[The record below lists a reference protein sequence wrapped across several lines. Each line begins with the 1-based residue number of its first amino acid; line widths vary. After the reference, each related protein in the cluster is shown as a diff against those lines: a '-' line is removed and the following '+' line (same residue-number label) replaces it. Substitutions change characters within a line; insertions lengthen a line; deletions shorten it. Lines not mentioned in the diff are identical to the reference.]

1 VLAAQGSY
9 HGAAP
14 WCTPVPAGTTPEDR
28 AHLIRFRYNDV
39 ASLEA
44 AAAEAG
50 PDLAAVLLAPIRHD
64 LGIDQELPSA
74 EFARAARALCD
85 RTGAALVLD
94 EVRTGLRL
102 HVAGSWEPLGIR
114 PDLSAW
120 SKAIANGHALA
131 AVTGTDA
138 LRDAAGRIFT
148 TGSFWAGG
156 VAMAA
161 GLATLAVARRDG
173 LVAHLER
180 IGSLFRQG
188 LAEQAAALG
197 IGIRQT
203 GPVQMPLVLFDDD
216 PAWEKGFTFCAEAL
230 RHGAYLHP
238 KHNMFLSLAHT
249 EAHIAQAAGFT
260 QMKVKLGY
268 GVDDDIACMHAIGKA
283 LQGKATRLMVDT
295 NHAYGRADALRL
307 GRALAD
313 FDLRW
318 YEEPV
323 APEDLNGYAEM
334 RRKLPMPIAGGEN
347 EHTLYGFRELLGGG
361 CVDVAQPDIGSCG
374 GISAGR
380 HIVALAQAHGV
391 QVNPHVWGSAIAQAA
406 SLQFIA
412 AVPVANHSLFA
423 PEPVLEYD
431 RSSHPF
437 RQQLITRPLQ
447 MTDGWVEVPGGP
459 GLGVEVDRSVLE
471 AYRVSA

>member
-1 VLAAQGSY
+1 MAPPTETAIETTDQALRRRARRVVPGGMTGHLNAAALPPGYPQFFQRGDGCRLWDVDGRDVIDFMCAWGPNLLGYRHPEVEAAAQAQAALGDCLNGPTPRFVELAEALVDTIAHADWVLFQKNGTDATTVALMVARAATGKRKVLAAQGSY
-9 HGAAP
+9 HGATP

-249 EAHIAQAAGFT
+249 EAHIAQALRATEAG
-260 QMKVKLGY
+260 
-268 GVDDDIACMHAIGKA
+268 
-283 LQGKATRLMVDT
+283 LQAVRQRHG
-295 NHAYGRADALRL
+295 
-307 GRALAD
+307 
-313 FDLRW
+313 
-318 YEEPV
+318 
-323 APEDLNGYAEM
+323 
-334 RRKLPMPIAGGEN
+334 AG
-347 EHTLYGFRELLGGG
+347 
-361 CVDVAQPDIGSCG
+361 
-374 GISAGR
+374 
-380 HIVALAQAHGV
+380 
-391 QVNPHVWGSAIAQAA
+391 
-406 SLQFIA
+406 
-412 AVPVANHSLFA
+412 
-423 PEPVLEYD
+423 
-431 RSSHPF
+431 
-437 RQQLITRPLQ
+437 
-447 MTDGWVEVPGGP
+447 
-459 GLGVEVDRSVLE
+459 
-471 AYRVSA
+471 

>member
-1 VLAAQGSY
+1 MDQPTETVDQTLRQRARRVVPGGMTGHLNAAALPPGYPQFFQRGEGCRLWDVDGREVIDFMCAWGPNLLGYRHPEVEAAAQAQAALGDCLNGPTPRFVELAEALVDTIAHADWVLFQKNGTDATTVALMVARAATGRRKVLAAQGSY

-64 LGIDQELPSA
+64 LGIAQELPSPA
-74 EFARAARALCD
+74 FAQAARALCD
-85 RTGAALVLD
+85 RAGAALVLD

-102 HVAGSWEPLGIR
+102 HMAGSWEPLGIR
-114 PDLSAW
+114 PDLAAW

-173 LVAHLER
+173 LVAHLEC

-197 IGIRQT
+197 IGIRQS
-203 GPVQMPLVLFDDD
+203 GPVQ
-216 PAWEKGFTFCAEAL
+216 
-230 RHGAYLHP
+230 
-238 KHNMFLSLAHT
+238 
-249 EAHIAQAAGFT
+249 IAAGA
-260 QMKVKLGY
+260 V
-268 GVDDDIACMHAIGKA
+268 
-283 LQGKATRLMVDT
+283 
-295 NHAYGRADALRL
+295 
-307 GRALAD
+307 
-313 FDLRW
+313 
-318 YEEPV
+318 
-323 APEDLNGYAEM
+323 
-334 RRKLPMPIAGGEN
+334 RR
-347 EHTLYGFRELLGGG
+347 R
-361 CVDVAQPDIGSCG
+361 
-374 GISAGR
+374 
-380 HIVALAQAHGV
+380 
-391 QVNPHVWGSAIAQAA
+391 
-406 SLQFIA
+406 
-412 AVPVANHSLFA
+412 
-423 PEPVLEYD
+423 
-431 RSSHPF
+431 
-437 RQQLITRPLQ
+437 
-447 MTDGWVEVPGGP
+447 P
-459 GLGVEVDRSVLE
+459 GLGEGHAVLRRGAAPRRLPAPQAQHVPEPGAHRGTHRPGPARHRSAGLQAVRQRFG
-471 AYRVSA
+471 AG